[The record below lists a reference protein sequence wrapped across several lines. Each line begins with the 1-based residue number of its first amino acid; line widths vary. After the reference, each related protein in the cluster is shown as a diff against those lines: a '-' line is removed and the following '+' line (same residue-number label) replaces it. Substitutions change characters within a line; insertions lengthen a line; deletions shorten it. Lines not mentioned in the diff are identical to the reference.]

1 MMPLFDMMREAQ
13 NGEAM
18 RQMARQFGL
27 NERQMEDAVA
37 ALAPAFSTALKRNAA
52 AGPEPMGEFLKAL
65 SGGHHQ
71 RYFEDMQAAFSPQGV
86 QEGNGILGHMFGSK
100 DLSRQVAAQAAQATG
115 IGEQIFRQM
124 LPVMASMI
132 MGGLFKQMTTPPT
145 RAALTSGNVFADI
158 MGEMMR
164 QGSASKT
171 EPQAS
176 KSGNPFVDMME
187 TMFGGA
193 SGKRP
198 PDQPAQPSM
207 ADNPFGRMFE
217 QMMGGP
223 SADRARADPT
233 PEPDTMPSGRRRNP
247 YDDLFGPM
255 FDSGREIQAGYQKS
269 MDSIFDQYLEGMKRH
284 R

>member
-18 RQMARQFGL
+18 RQMGRQFGL
-27 NERQMEDAVA
+27 SERQMEDAVA
-37 ALAPAFSTALKRNAA
+37 ALAPAFSTALKRNAT
-52 AGPEPMGEFLKAL
+52 AGPEPLGEFLKAL

-100 DLSRQVAAQAAQATG
+100 ELSRQVAAQAAQATG
-115 IGEQIFRQM
+115 IGEQIYKQM
-124 LPVMASMI
+124 LPIMASMI
-132 MGGLFKQMTTPPT
+132 MGGLFKQMTAPPS
-145 RAALTSGNVFADI
+145 RQSASSGNVFADI

-164 QGSASKT
+164 QGTAARAQPSS
-171 EPQAS
+171 
-176 KSGNPFVDMME
+176 SGNPFADMIE
-187 TMFGGA
+187 TMFGGGA
-193 SGKRP
+193 RGPSAEQRS
-198 PDQPAQPSM
+198 APSM
-207 ADNPFGRMFE
+207 ADSPFGRMFE

-223 SADRARADPT
+223 SADRAQADPA
-233 PEPDTMPSGRRRNP
+233 PDPDTMPSGRKRNP

-255 FDSGREIQAGYQKS
+255 FESGREIQTGYQKS
-269 MDSIFDQYLEGMKRH
+269 MESIFDQYLEGMKRH

>member
-18 RQMARQFGL
+18 RQMGRQFGL
-27 NERQMEDAVA
+27 SERQMEDAVA
-37 ALAPAFSTALKRNAA
+37 ALAPAFSTALKRNST
-52 AGPEPMGEFLKAL
+52 AGPEPLGEFLKAL

-100 DLSRQVAAQAAQATG
+100 ELSRQVAAQAAQATG
-115 IGEQIFRQM
+115 IGEQIYKQM

-132 MGGLFKQMTTPPT
+132 MGGLFKQMTSPT
-145 RAALTSGNVFADI
+145 THTSPSSGNVFADI

-164 QGSASKT
+164 QGTAAQAS
-171 EPQAS
+171 PS
-176 KSGNPFVDMME
+176 KSGNPFADMME

-193 SGKRP
+193 ASDRSS
-198 PDQPAQPSM
+198 QQRSQPSM
-207 ADNPFGRMFE
+207 TDNPFGRIFE

-223 SADRARADPT
+223 SADHAQADLAPD
-233 PEPDTMPSGRRRNP
+233 PDTMPSGRKRNP

-255 FDSGREIQAGYQKS
+255 FESGREIQAGYQKS
-269 MDSIFDQYLEGMKRH
+269 MESIFDQYLEGMKRH